1 MIESLKYAN
10 KEYYENYC
18 KEYAKFLNAQ
28 VVYVPRIRTI
38 KEQFIVVST
47 YLHPKKGWMAA
58 GFFPKKKMREVQVS
72 WLYKLRDYD
81 TVYDH
86 PADVLPYE
94 GVVAIEQFY

>member
-28 VVYVPRIRTI
+28 VVYAPYIRA
-38 KEQFIVVST
+38 KEEQFEVVTT
-47 YLHPKKGWMAA
+47 YLNPKRGWMAC
-58 GFFPKKKMREVQVS
+58 GSFPKCKYREIAVS
-72 WLYKLRDYD
+72 DLRKLREDSDRTEYVD
-81 TVYDH
+81 I
-86 PADVLPYE
+86 LPYE